1 MSKKAIRAGDFWG
14 VLLSALTMLLYTTVS
29 SGAQSYKHVDEVMT
43 SPADWYG
50 KNMQLHGFVV
60 DKSIEQRPNT
70 LDYRFKLRSGDY
82 QVVATYT
89 GIVPDTFKDGAEVVL
104 TGRLGPQGFQVDP
117 NGVTAKCPSKY
128 EARGPTEARPPVAS
142 CYRLTR
148 EDSSTSGRSRPI
160 EEDDYSWQH

>member
-1 MSKKAIRAGDFWG
+1 MSTKATRAVVSAA
-14 VLLSALTMLLYTTVS
+14 VLLGALTMLLYTTVS
-29 SGAQSYKHVDEVMT
+29 SGAQYYKHVDEVMPT
-43 SPADWYG
+43 PADWYG
-50 KNMQLHGFVV
+50 KNIQLHGFVV

-82 QVVATYT
+82 QVLATYT

-128 EARGPTEARPPVAS
+128 EAAGPSATTVR
-142 CYRLTR
+142 
-148 EDSSTSGRSRPI
+148 
-160 EEDDYSWQH
+160 